1 MKIFAYGFVWKST
14 KQLRPANKQRKI
26 LHLEHRILQVILH
39 NLHQFLLVA
48 GLGQYGTW
56 SKWTSV
62 TGNAWIFGWGKFLK
76 SLCIVSRGALT
87 LLFFEDPLYCL
98 PGHPFIAYS
107 VTSNPQPPLL
117 FLLSCFFGWMGNHTT
132 FDALFYL
139 KIIWIYTCQSLVP

>member
-1 MKIFAYGFVWKST
+1 MVLLISLFWCFFHIAQTPPSLLHKWGDEIFQKMAVMGDGKSLLEMGGMPRMRGLVGFIMVGGGGG
-14 KQLRPANKQRKI
+14 R
-26 LHLEHRILQVILH
+26 
-39 NLHQFLLVA
+39 
-48 GLGQYGTW
+48 G
-56 SKWTSV
+56 
-62 TGNAWIFGWGKFLK
+62 GKFLK
-76 SLCIVSRGALT
+76 SLWIVSRGALT

>member
-1 MKIFAYGFVWKST
+1 MEKSRFMKIFAYGFVWKST

-62 TGNAWIFGWGKFLK
+62 TGNAWIGFSPVVGASKLHRFVGRSLK
-76 SLCIVSRGALT
+76 LDGFTLLTRIITSDCSRLNWSFLT
-87 LLFFEDPLYCL
+87 LMWFSILMKV
-98 PGHPFIAYS
+98 
-107 VTSNPQPPLL
+107 VT
-117 FLLSCFFGWMGNHTT
+117 
-132 FDALFYL
+132 
-139 KIIWIYTCQSLVP
+139 V